1 MRSFRAEWCEKYSWL
16 HYDNSTDAAY
26 CYICMKAELGNKFLA
41 STKRDP
47 AFISKGFKNW
57 KDATI
62 AFNAHLRSDCHK
74 EGCEILELRSTTND
88 VAENLS
94 NMYKEENELNRMML
108 IKILQNVRFLARQG
122 LSLRGH
128 KDDEDSN
135 FTQLLLLRSIG
146 CPEVLTWMKKKPNKY
161 TSGDIQNEF
170 FQVMA
175 LHNLRN
181 ICSDIVKNAV
191 TGISQRYN
199 QPGYSIYKNL
209 ENLLVYAANRNP
221 FDEQLCAVLSH
232 YGDDLASCQLSA
244 QLQIWGAYFAEHCE
258 PVSLRDCIQALQ
270 KMSATEKE
278 LLSEVCK
285 LARLILVM
293 PATNASSERSFSSMR
308 RLKTYLRNTMC
319 QSRLNHVM
327 LLHIHQEKL
336 DALSMDDIA
345 EEFIQGNDHRLRL
358 FGRI

>member
-94 NMYKEENELNRMML
+94 KMYKEENELNRMML
-108 IKILQNVRFLARQG
+108 IK
-122 LSLRGH
+122 
-128 KDDEDSN
+128 
-135 FTQLLLLRSIG
+135 
-146 CPEVLTWMKKKPNKY
+146 
-161 TSGDIQNEF
+161 
-170 FQVMA
+170 
-175 LHNLRN
+175 
-181 ICSDIVKNAV
+181 
-191 TGISQRYN
+191 
-199 QPGYSIYKNL
+199 
-209 ENLLVYAANRNP
+209 
-221 FDEQLCAVLSH
+221 
-232 YGDDLASCQLSA
+232 
-244 QLQIWGAYFAEHCE
+244 
-258 PVSLRDCIQALQ
+258 
-270 KMSATEKE
+270 
-278 LLSEVCK
+278 
-285 LARLILVM
+285 
-293 PATNASSERSFSSMR
+293 TNASSERSFSSMR

-327 LLHIHQEKL
+327 LLNIHQEKL

-345 EEFIQGNDHRLRL
+345 GEFIQGNDHKLRL
-358 FGRI
+358 FGRV